1 MQRIAV
7 LGAGGF
13 LGSHLVTALLRR
25 DDVELEA
32 VDLTFNKLDTQ
43 PPAAERR
50 LRRVVASVG
59 APGLIDGV
67 TARNETVV
75 SMTALCNPSLYNTQP
90 LEVIDA
96 NYTDLVPLVQ
106 ACAARGRRLVHFS
119 TCEVYGR
126 AGLDVA
132 GVPAARMNEETTGFF
147 LGPVSHERWTYAAAK
162 QLLERLIWAH
172 GAHARGQDGKDG
184 PLDFTIIRPFNV
196 IGPRMDFL
204 PGVDGEGIP
213 RVLASFMG
221 ALLRGDPLPLVDG
234 GRQRRSFISVQEFT
248 DAVVRVIERPE
259 ACRGQVLNL
268 GNPENDVSIRELA
281 LALARAYVRCVPGAP
296 EPTFAE
302 VAAEAFYGPGYDDT
316 RERIPDVGRA
326 RRLLDWAPRTTL
338 AEMLPAIVEDY
349 VARYGA
355 DVGATAQPLA
365 AGGRR

>member
-1 MQRIAV
+1 MQKIAV

-13 LGSHLVTALLRR
+13 LGSHLVAALLRRR
-25 DDVELEA
+25 DDVEVEA
-32 VDLTFNKLDTQ
+32 VDRTFHKLDVQ
-43 PPAAERR
+43 PAASERR
-50 LRRVVASVG
+50 LRRIVSSVT
-59 APGLIDGV
+59 APGLIDEV
-67 TARNETVV
+67 TARNTTVV

-90 LEVIDA
+90 IEVIDA
-96 NYTDLVPLVQ
+96 NYTDLVPLVR

-126 AGLDVA
+126 VGLDAA
-132 GVPAARMNEETTGFF
+132 GTPAARMSEETTGFF

-172 GAHARGQDGKDG
+172 GQHAG
-184 PLDFTIIRPFNV
+184 LDFTVIRPFNV

-221 ALLRGDPLPLVDG
+221 ALLRGEPLPLVDG
-234 GRQRRSFISVQEFT
+234 GRQRRSFISVEDFT
-248 DAVVRVIERPE
+248 EAVACVVERAEP
-259 ACRGQVLNL
+259 CRGQIFNL

-281 LALARAYVRCVPGAP
+281 RELARAYVRCVPGAP
-296 EPTFAE
+296 EPGFLDVT
-302 VAAEAFYGPGYDDT
+302 AEAFYGPGYDDT
-316 RERIPDVGRA
+316 HERIPDISRA
-326 RRLLDWAPRTTL
+326 RRLLGWAPRTTL

-349 VARYGA
+349 VARYA
-355 DVGATAQPLA
+355 AEVAALAAPPLA